1 MKYVIMIC
9 AAVMLSGC
17 VTFSFQKDEKTGE
30 YAWQTIGLSSPTG
43 VVPFVSFDIGGKPKE

>member
-17 VTFSFQKDEKTGE
+17 VTFSFQKDSSGD
-30 YAWQTIGLSSPTG
+30 YAWQSLNWQMGND
-43 VVPFVSFDIGGKPKE
+43 VVPLVKFDIDK